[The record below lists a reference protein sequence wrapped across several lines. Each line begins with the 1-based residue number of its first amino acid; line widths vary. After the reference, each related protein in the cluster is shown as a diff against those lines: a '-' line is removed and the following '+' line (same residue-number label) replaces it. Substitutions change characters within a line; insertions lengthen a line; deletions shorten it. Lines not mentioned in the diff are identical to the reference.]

1 MATLEPKPLENPPHW
16 QSRRIVYSRSQIIEL
31 VQLLKVNNRDWV
43 KVFEIA
49 WNGGCFRQYD
59 RGSAGPL
66 LRLIETVGLHYVDLE
81 QTPESVADSIEKQ
94 IERYGLYC
102 QESYGHA

>member
-1 MATLEPKPLENPPHW
+1 MATPEQQPLENPPYW
-16 QSRRIVYSRSQIIEL
+16 QSHRFAYSRSQIIEL
-31 VQLLKVNNRDWV
+31 VELLKANKRDWV

-49 WNGGCFRQYD
+49 WNGGCFCRYD
-59 RGSAGPL
+59 RASAGPL

-81 QTPESVADSIEKQ
+81 QTPESVADSIETQ
-94 IERYGLYC
+94 IERYCLEC